1 MKRKILVQIL
11 LAIMLACAVFISA
24 CSEDTVVKEVK
35 TDSMFE
41 VIEYGSASEEE
52 YYNIVYHKETKVM
65 YAVSN
70 GNKTQGVFTV
80 LVNPDGTPM
89 LWEEN

>member
-1 MKRKILVQIL
+1 MKRKILIQVL
-11 LAIMLACAVFISA
+11 LAIMLAFAVFIGA
-24 CSEDTVVKEVK
+24 CSEHAEVEEVK

-41 VIEYGSASEEE
+41 VIKYGSALKGEH
-52 YYNIVYHKETKVM
+52 YNVVYHKETKVM

-70 GNKTQGVFTV
+70 GNKAKGVFTV